1 MTTLARILQRL
12 ESPEEGERIDA
23 LLELV
28 RVQGHVPLDRL
39 FRLATE
45 DPSPGV
51 RYYAR
56 RAFATLKAAA
66 DAGQEASPTD
76 QPGIPGAASAPGEE
90 ARLASLSH
98 DLAALDP
105 RRRLAAVRRAVA
117 DPAEAVVPLLA
128 AALPRESAVEV
139 RAALVSA
146 IGRLGGPA
154 ETGLL
159 APFLGDRDHRV
170 RANAVEALAAI
181 GSEEAV
187 VQLIPAVQ
195 DPDHRVQA
203 NAVRA
208 LAGVEGTSIPRLL
221 RSLAIDGEVWNRDAA
236 LHALDSLDAPFAL
249 RLLAEMAG
257 GDAVPRLR
265 AKARAC
271 LERRA
276 AAGQAAARHL
286 LEGLPPEG

>member
-1 MTTLARILQRL
+1 MTTLSRILHRL
-12 ESPEEGERIDA
+12 ESPDEGERIEA

-28 RVQGHVPLDRL
+28 RVQGPAPLDRL

-56 RAFATLKAAA
+56 RAFGSLKAAA
-66 DAGQEASPTD
+66 GAGREGPAPAPPDA
-76 QPGIPGAASAPGEE
+76 PGAAPAPGEE
-90 ARLASLSH
+90 ARLASLAQ
-98 DLAALDP
+98 DLGALDP

-117 DPAEAVVPLLA
+117 DPAPTFVPLLA
-128 AALPRESAVEV
+128 AALPRESSVEV
-139 RAALVSA
+139 RAALVAA

-154 ETGLL
+154 ETALL

-170 RANAVEALAAI
+170 RANAVDALAAI
-181 GSEEAV
+181 GSEEAI

-195 DPDHRVQA
+195 DPDHRVQT
-203 NAVRA
+203 NAARA

-221 RSLAIDGEVWNRDAA
+221 RALALDGEVWNRDAA

-249 RLLAEMAG
+249 RLLAEMAR
-257 GDAVPRLR
+257 GDAVQRLR

-276 AAGQAAARHL
+276 TAGQALARHL

>member
-1 MTTLARILQRL
+1 MTTLARIRQRL
-12 ESPEEGERIDA
+12 ESPEEGERIEA

-28 RVQGHVPLDRL
+28 RVQGPAPLDLL

-56 RAFATLKAAA
+56 RAFGTLKATTG
-66 DAGQEASPTD
+66 AGREGLPAEPGGSP
-76 QPGIPGAASAPGEE
+76 GPGEK
-90 ARLASLSH
+90 ARLASLSR
-98 DLAALDP
+98 DLSALDP
-105 RRRLAAVRRAVA
+105 HRRQAAIRRAVA
-117 DPAEAVVPLLA
+117 DPSPAVVPLLA
-128 AALPRESAVEV
+128 AALPRESSVEV
-139 RAALVSA
+139 RAALVAA

-221 RSLAIDGEVWNRDAA
+221 RALALDGEVWNRDAA

-249 RLLAEMAG
+249 QLLAEMAR
-257 GDAVPRLR
+257 GDGVPRLR

-286 LEGLPPEG
+286 LDDLPPAD